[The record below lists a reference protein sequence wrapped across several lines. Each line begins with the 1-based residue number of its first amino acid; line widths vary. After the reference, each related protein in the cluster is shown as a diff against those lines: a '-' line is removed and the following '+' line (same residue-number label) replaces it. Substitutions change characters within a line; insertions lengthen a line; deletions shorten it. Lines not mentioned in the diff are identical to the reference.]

1 MAGLDIE
8 RLNRLLR
15 RQKVSK
21 LANGRYVIAPLILLP
36 ASEAADLMGEP
47 LERIHRMLS
56 GGEML
61 TYWPQGRD
69 AEPHLNLFAIF
80 GLLWGETRGV
90 PAEWM
95 DPEPEP
101 TPIVRALPT
110 RQSRPSL
117 SRQLRFTI
125 LQRDGFAC
133 RYCGR
138 KGDDARLQVDHVIPR
153 AAGGT
158 DDEGNLVTACYD
170 CNQGKRVTLGVE
182 APPLQDAG

>member
-21 LANGRYVIAPLILLP
+21 LAKGRDGIAPLILLP
-36 ASEAADLMGEP
+36 AAEAADLMGEP

-95 DPEPEP
+95 DPETEP
-101 TPIVRALPT
+101 TPIVRALST
-110 RQSRPSL
+110 RSEERRVGKEGRSRGSP
-117 SRQLRFTI
+117 
-125 LQRDGFAC
+125 
-133 RYCGR
+133 
-138 KGDDARLQVDHVIPR
+138 
-153 AAGGT
+153 
-158 DDEGNLVTACYD
+158 
-170 CNQGKRVTLGVE
+170 
-182 APPLQDAG
+182 